1 VEKITTK
8 ILEKLS
14 KIEKEKGELPL
25 LLAFYRKLLQ
35 IQVRVQKRIGTPK
48 PGINREAIS
57 QRMQNGQSLLNIED
71 IVLDQG
77 LVQELFAEVIKVFAS
92 YPQLFGELPDKL
104 LKPGARR
111 LLTKKAIK
119 AWFTGKE
126 LPATMQD
133 GVSENIMPAIIQAT
147 LQPFLTY
154 YSEEFKDSVDEI
166 NWQRGYCPICGDT
179 PDFSYL
185 DKQRIARHLICS
197 RCDAEWLFKRLECPF
212 CGCQEQSAL
221 HYFTDDKE
229 LYRLYTCQH
238 CQKYIK
244 TIDLNKTKENI
255 IFPLERLLT
264 IDMDRQ
270 ARERGFKN
278 I

>member
-1 VEKITTK
+1 MKKETTI
-8 ILEKLS
+8 ILGKLS

-35 IQVRVQKRIGTPK
+35 IQARAQKRISKPK
-48 PGINREAIS
+48 PSINSEAIC
-57 QRMQNGQSLLNIED
+57 QRTQDGQPLLNIDEF
-71 IVLDQG
+71 VLDRG
-77 LVQELFAEVIKVFAS
+77 LVQELFVEVIKAFAS
-92 YPQLFGELPDKL
+92 YPQLFGELPEKL
-104 LKPGARR
+104 LRPGAGR
-111 LLTKKAIK
+111 LLTHKAIK

-133 GVSENIMPAIIQAT
+133 GVSENLMPAIIQAT
-147 LQPFLTY
+147 LQPFLAY
-154 YSEEFKDSVDEI
+154 YSEEFKESADEV
-166 NWQRGYCPICGDT
+166 NWQRGYCPICGGT

-185 DKQRIARHLICS
+185 DNQRGARHLVCS

-244 TIDLNKTKENI
+244 AIDLSKTREKI

-278 I
+278 T